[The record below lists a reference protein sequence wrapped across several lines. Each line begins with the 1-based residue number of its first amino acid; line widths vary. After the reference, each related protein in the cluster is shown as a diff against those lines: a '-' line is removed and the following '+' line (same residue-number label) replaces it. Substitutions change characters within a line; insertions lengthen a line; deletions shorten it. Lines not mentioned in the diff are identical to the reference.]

1 MQTEVTTYHL
11 EMLSPSDLTRVTPPV
26 DGFEVRRA
34 EIPCP
39 ELNRFL
45 YTSVG
50 GNWYWT
56 DRLVWSY
63 SQWLEYLNRPEL
75 ETWVGYLSGTTAG
88 YFELEKQKDQNIE
101 IAYFGLLPSF
111 IGKKLGGAL
120 LTVAVERAWELGAS
134 RVWVHTCTLD
144 GPFAL
149 RNYQA
154 RGFRQFKE
162 ERASKSL
169 PDLPPGPWPGA
180 EKSNPISE

>member
-1 MQTEVTTYHL
+1 MKTEVITYHL
-11 EMLSPSDLTRVTPPV
+11 EMLSPSELRGVNPPL
-26 DGFEVRRA
+26 DGLEVKQA
-34 EIPCP
+34 AIPCP

-50 GNWYWT
+50 GDWYWI

-63 SQWLEYLNRPEL
+63 SQWFEYLNRPEL
-75 ETWVGYLSGTTAG
+75 ETWVAYLSGTVAG
-88 YFELEKQKDQNIE
+88 YFELEKQAEGNIE
-101 IAYFGLLPSF
+101 IAYFGLLAPF

-120 LTVAVERAWELGAS
+120 LTTAVKRAWQMGAS

-154 RGFRQFKE
+154 RGFRLFKE
-162 ERASKSL
+162 ERAWKDL
-169 PDLPPGPWPGA
+169 PDLAPGPWPGA
-180 EKSNPISE
+180 KSFER

>member
-1 MQTEVTTYHL
+1 MKTEVITYYL
-11 EMLSPSDLTRVTPPV
+11 EMLSASELRGVDPPLA
-26 DGFEVRRA
+26 GFEVKRA
-34 EIPCP
+34 AIPCP

-50 GNWYWT
+50 GDWYWI

-75 ETWVGYLSGTTAG
+75 ETWVGYLSGSVAG
-88 YFELEKQKDQNIE
+88 YFELEKQEDRNIE
-101 IAYFGLLPSF
+101 IAYFGLLAPF

-120 LTVAVERAWELGAS
+120 LTSAVRRAWQMGAS

-149 RNYQA
+149 KNYQS
-154 RGFRQFKE
+154 RGFRLFKE
-162 ERASKSL
+162 ERAWKTL

-180 EKSNPISE
+180 KSFER